1 MQFARDGETV
11 TPKKLFQYAK
21 MQEPWAVEL
30 IRDFSKRLSMVL
42 VAISTL
48 LDPEVIVLGGGV
60 MESAKEYLPEIRL
73 ALNGKTPNP
82 IRIECSDLDRKAGI
96 LGGCASV
103 LHHTM
108 NYSQIKDM
116 I

>member
-1 MQFARDGETV
+1 MG
-11 TPKKLFQYAK
+11 
-21 MQEPWAVEL
+21 L
-30 IRDFSKRLSMVL
+30 IEDFKNRLTMVL

-60 MESAKEYLPEIRL
+60 MESAKAFLPQIRQML
-73 ALNGKTPNP
+73 KGKTPNP
-82 IRIECSDLDRKAGI
+82 IRIVCSELGREAGV

>member
-1 MQFARDGETV
+1 
-11 TPKKLFQYAK
+11 
-21 MQEPWAVEL
+21 
-30 IRDFSKRLSMVL
+30 MVL

-82 IRIECSDLDRKAGI
+82 IRIECSELGRKAGI

>member
-1 MQFARDGETV
+1 MQ
-11 TPKKLFQYAK
+11 
-21 MQEPWAVEL
+21 L
-30 IRDFSKRLSMVL
+30 IEDFCDRLAMVL

-60 MESAKEYLPEIRL
+60 MESAKAYLPQIRRML
-73 ALNGKTPNP
+73 KGKTPNP
-82 IRIECSDLDRKAGI
+82 ILIECSRLGKKAGV
-96 LGGCASV
+96 LGGCVSV

-108 NYSQIKDM
+108 NYSQIRDM